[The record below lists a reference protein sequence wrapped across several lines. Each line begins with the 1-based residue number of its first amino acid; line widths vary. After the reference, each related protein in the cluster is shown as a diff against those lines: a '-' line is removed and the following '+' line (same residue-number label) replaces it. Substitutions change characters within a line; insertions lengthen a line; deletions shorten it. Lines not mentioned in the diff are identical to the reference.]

1 MAADRFDAIIVGGGL
16 KGCEAAAGAVSADRQ
31 RGGIPANGACVFG
44 SPRENV
50 RNIFGRLR
58 ELVLRRLRAAAHAR
72 VIERDK
78 LSPLF
83 AMRAAIS
90 KCA

>member
-1 MAADRFDAIIVGGGL
+1 MAADQFDAIIVGGGH

-50 RNIFGRLR
+50 RNIFGRVR
-58 ELVLRRLRAAAHAR
+58 ELVLRGEA
-72 VIERDK
+72 VIDCERQ
-78 LSPLF
+78 LAQGSSS
-83 AMRAAIS
+83 AINCHHFS
-90 KCA
+90 R